1 MKKVRVISVLIAL
14 LVATTSMAQ
23 TVQTYNGPLKRPR
36 SMIATLQIGE
46 TFQNVTY
53 QYYEDADGARVW
65 HGSFSIPKAPAKWIS
80 GSLDYVKI
88 VGQYNHGKQSGL
100 WTETKV
106 DSEGTVSTNKYNF
119 VNGKLNGKYF
129 FQSPN
134 LFQALNRITASF
146 EDNKFAGDFL
156 ATSDDGFSMK
166 GQFNTNGLANGEW
179 VIKYLTRDG
188 IQHIRKY
195 TYENGIA
202 TRIIDIDNSTGEKTI
217 LREITLSKYGTIV
230 INNSHYRAIRT
241 DELKDNTNNVG
252 IQRLIG
258 NNDSEIS
265 PLIGGTTRTYDGL
278 FQIFIDKVP
287 LYRWVGE
294 LSYQPFMAL
303 KNCDY
308 EISNLLA
315 EEERVKAEEKK
326 KEEAAKLRAEML
338 KDDYVF
344 ETVEVSPKFQGAD
357 EKAFIKWLYPNI
369 KYPQSALDDG
379 ISGIVIV
386 SFIIEQDGTLTNA
399 KIERSPDDSLSEE
412 ALRVVRLSP
421 KWEPGMQESR
431 VVRTKLMIP
440 IHFAVR

>member
-1 MKKVRVISVLIAL
+1 MLAAL
-14 LVATTSMAQ
+14 LVATTSIAQ

-36 SMIATLQIGE
+36 SMIAALQIGE

-88 VGQYNHGKQSGL
+88 VGQYDHGKQSGL

-134 LFQALNRITASF
+134 LFQALNHVAASF
-146 EDNKFAGDFL
+146 EDNKFVGDFL
-156 ATSDDGFSMK
+156 ATSTDGFSMK
-166 GQFNTNGLANGEW
+166 GQFNANGLADGEW
-179 VIKYLTRDG
+179 VVKYLTYGG

-421 KWEPGMQESR
+421 KWEPGMQDGR
-431 VVRTKLMIP
+431 NVRTKLMIP
-440 IHFAVR
+440 IRFVC